1 MHFAGTLDS
10 AVVEAQNFKL
20 KCRLPNCCNDARA
33 MKSIVA

>member
-20 KCRLPNCCNDARA
+20 AWWLPNCCNEVRA